1 LLKALKN
8 EIKFD
13 MKKIQFL
20 IAILFFI
27 STIKAQTALDLIKKD
42 VESGKAFLNNQN
54 RKEAHKMFDSAIR
67 QSKTKKYKE
76 GHPDAFL
83 LIGDAYLTCIS
94 PNIEAAF
101 QFFSSACKMDSQYCD
116 KLNDP
121 IFSKIKS
128 K

>member
-27 STIKAQTALDLIKKD
+27 STIIKKD